1 MTKTLLILS
10 GGETAVDITRG
21 LREMGHAVVVSDS
34 DPQAPAFALADSCL
48 IADVHGASE
57 TAAAAERYSR
67 KIRKIDGILSAADA
81 PRTAAMVTERL
92 RLPGPPPHVTEL
104 MADRLLIRRS
114 FASAG
119 IAAPW
124 HAEIFTPQ
132 ELQRAAIAR
141 GRELAVKPVEN
152 RGRDGVTRLAESSDF
167 AAAFQL
173 ARSQDAN
180 ERVLIEQDLAG
191 ERSHIAGIMLEGRCH
206 VAAGTDRLLSETCGR
221 AALALGLCDGP
232 VTCEMVVYQGVPHV
246 VEISPKLNGPQF
258 LSAATKLALGEKPS
272 PDDLR
277 GPSIC

>member
-10 GGETAVDITRG
+10 GGEKSVEIARALHD
-21 LREMGHAVVVSDS
+21 MGHTVVVSDS
-34 DPQAPAFALADSCL
+34 DPQAPAFAVADSCL
-48 IADVHGASE
+48 IADVHGAAE

-81 PRTAAMVTERL
+81 PLTAAMVTDRL

-104 MADRLLIRRS
+104 IGDRLAIRRS

-132 ELQRAAIAR
+132 DLQRAAIAR
-141 GRELAVKPVEN
+141 GRELVVKPMEN
-152 RGRDGVTRLAESSDF
+152 RGPAGVTRLVDGGDF

-173 ARSQDAN
+173 ARSHAAN
-180 ERVLIEQDLAG
+180 ERVLVEQELQGERIHVAGLMLAG
-191 ERSHIAGIMLEGRCH
+191 ACH
-206 VAAGTDRLLSETCGR
+206 GADPGVISETCGR

-232 VTCEMVVYQGVPHV
+232 LLCEVVLHQGVAHV
-246 VEISPKLNGPQF
+246 AEISPRLDGVRF
-258 LSAATKLALGEKPS
+258 LAAAVKLALGETPS
-272 PDDLR
+272 TEDLQ
-277 GPSIC
+277 G